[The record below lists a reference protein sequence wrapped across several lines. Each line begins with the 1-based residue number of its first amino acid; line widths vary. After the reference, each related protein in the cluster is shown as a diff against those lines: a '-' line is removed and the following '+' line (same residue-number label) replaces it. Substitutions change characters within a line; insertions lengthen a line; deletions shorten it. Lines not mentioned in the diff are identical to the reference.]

1 MHDFGIISY
10 RRLEEAQWKAFFSIL
25 ILIVALAEEIETA
38 NKSLSR
44 QAQEVIFAYARQVSF
59 AQLFCK

>member
-1 MHDFGIISY
+1 MHDFSIILY

-25 ILIVALAEEIETA
+25 ILIVALAEVIETA
-38 NKSLSR
+38 SKSLSM

-59 AQLFCK
+59 AQMICK